1 VIEALTIEKG
11 ESGAVADWKPLILK
25 ILVTIL
31 ALFVAAELIFYVI
44 VIPMTTQINLSVKG
58 APSIQTGELCSYAGI
73 TGSEKWISFD
83 TASIAS
89 RLAANPLFEKVL
101 VEKQFPDRVCITVV
115 PRVAV
120 AVTFGTVNGRT
131 VPLEIDK
138 SGMVFAVGQVPPNGT
153 LPLVT
158 GLTIE
163 NPVAGVRLNRQ
174 LVPLLQQL
182 AQLESRNPVLL
193 SSVSEIKIE
202 QKNWGGYDLVVYPV
216 HTPVRVRTD
225 KALNEDALQYMMLVL
240 DVVDDMKLNIDEI
253 DIRAGTVA
261 YRERGTSRE

>member
-1 VIEALTIEKG
+1 MIESLSAEKG
-11 ESGAVADWKPLILK
+11 VSGAATDWKPVILK
-25 ILVTIL
+25 ILVIL
-31 ALFVAAELIFYVI
+31 LSLFIAAELVFYVI
-44 VIPMTTQINLSVKG
+44 VIPMTTRIQLSVSG
-58 APSIQTGELCSYAGI
+58 APQVTTGDLCAYAGI
-73 TGSEKWISFD
+73 SGTEKWISFD
-83 TASIAS
+83 TAAVAS
-89 RLAANPLFEKVL
+89 RLALHPLFEKVL
-101 VEKQFPDRVCITVV
+101 VEKKFPDKVCITVV

-120 AVTFGTVNGRT
+120 AVTLGSVNGRT
-131 VPLEIDK
+131 VPLEIDR
-138 SGMVFAVGQVPPNGT
+138 SGTVFSVGQVPSNCS

-182 AQLESRNPVLL
+182 ALLEARNPVLL

-216 HTPVRVRTD
+216 HLPIRVRTD